1 MVLYVLFLFC
11 LIINIYLTQIIM
23 EKDMEMTKD
32 IKIYGKYLFCSSFC
46 MLFSII
52 ICYITNNFYNG
63 LYYSILFLTSIN
75 FWRNPEYG
83 LRRNID
89 KTVVFLGIPFTLSQ
103 LHLIKNEFYIYS
115 LLSMCIC
122 LNVFYF
128 IELIL
133 IKFNSNKWVIFHLT
147 IHLYSALLILFI
159 LFE

>member
-1 MVLYVLFLFC
+1 MAKD
-11 LIINIYLTQIIM
+11 IEM
-23 EKDMEMTKD
+23 AKDM
-32 IKIYGKYLFCSSFC
+32 KIYGKYLFCSSFC

-52 ICYITNNFYNG
+52 ICYIKNNFYNG

-75 FWRNPEYG
+75 FWRNPIYG
-83 LRRNID
+83 IRCTID
-89 KTVVFLGIPFTLSQ
+89 KTFVFLGIPFTLSQ

-122 LNVFYF
+122 LIVFYC

-133 IKFNSNKWVIFHLT
+133 IHFNSNKWIIFHMSL
-147 IHLYSALLILFI
+147 HLYGALLVLFV